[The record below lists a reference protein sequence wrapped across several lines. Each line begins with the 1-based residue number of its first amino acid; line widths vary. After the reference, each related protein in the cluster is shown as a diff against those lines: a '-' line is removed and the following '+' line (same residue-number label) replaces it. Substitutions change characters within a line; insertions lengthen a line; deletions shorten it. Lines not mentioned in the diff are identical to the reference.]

1 MAKMIAGSVQQ
12 LSLFRRG
19 GARPGAGRKP
29 KGPLAKVAHEAR
41 SPLSAHH
48 PVLVTL
54 RLLPEHPNLR
64 CAETLPVMHRAF
76 RGGSDRF
83 GFRLIEFSIQTNH
96 LHLIVEA
103 QDAEALAR
111 GMQGLKVRLARRLN
125 RAWGLSG
132 SVFADRYHER
142 ILSSPIEVRRALVY
156 TLQNARK
163 HGVLL
168 TGIDPF
174 SSGRWFDG
182 WKNRIGRP
190 LTAEEERMLPVVSP
204 GTWLLRI
211 GWRQHGRIGVDEAP
225 AGPKSPRKKSGRACS
240 TAVGV
245 VAPSDS

>member
-1 MAKMIAGSVQQ
+1 MAKTIACSVHQ

-19 GARPGAGRKP
+19 GKRSGAGRKP
-29 KGPLAKVAHEAR
+29 RGARARVAHEAR
-41 SPLSAHH
+41 APLSPHH

-54 RLLPEHPNLR
+54 RVLPELPNLR
-64 CAETLPVMHRAF
+64 CAQTLPVMHRAF
-76 RGGSDRF
+76 RGGADRF

-103 QDAEALAR
+103 ADAEALTR

-125 RAWGLSG
+125 RAWGLEG

-142 ILSSPIEVRRALVY
+142 ILNSPIEVRIALVY

-168 TGIDPF
+168 AGIDPF

-182 WKNRIGRP
+182 WKDRIGRP
-190 LTAEEERMLPVVSP
+190 LDAEEERMLPIVSP
-204 GTWLLRI
+204 HTWLLRV
-211 GWRQHGRIGVDEAP
+211 GWRQHGRIRVDEMP
-225 AGPKSPRKKSGRACS
+225 ASGKSSRKKSDGALRRSVPA
-240 TAVGV
+240 AI
-245 VAPSDS
+245 PSRT